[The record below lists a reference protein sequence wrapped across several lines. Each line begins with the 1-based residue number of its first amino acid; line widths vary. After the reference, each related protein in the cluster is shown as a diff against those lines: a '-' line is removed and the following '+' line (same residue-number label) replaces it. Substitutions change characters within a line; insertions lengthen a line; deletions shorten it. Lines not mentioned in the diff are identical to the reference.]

1 MALTAIIRG
10 CLHTSHTNNTSCS
23 DISKDTEVL
32 GEKLRLLDAEIRA
45 PMSSWSKM
53 VADKA

>member
-10 CLHTSHTNNTSCS
+10 YLHTSHTNNTSCS